1 MLNIETFKAYWDKQF
16 PDVRLRRSH
25 FLLAVS
31 GGVDSIVLAH
41 LMQAVKAKCTI
52 AHVNFQLR
60 GAESIR
66 DEKFVESFAAQYQI
80 PFKVYHS
87 DTNEY
92 AQKHK
97 MAIQQAAREIRYTW
111 FETLMKEIDKK
122 EKETEPDEIVANSN
136 HNPKPNPK
144 PVVLLTAH
152 HENDNVETI
161 LMQLFRGT
169 GIHGL
174 TGIPARRNDQLNL
187 ARPLLA
193 FSKAEIIEYAN
204 ANGLSYVEDSSNEK
218 DDYTRNFIRNTLLPQ
233 MATIFPT
240 VSENIISTSKH
251 IKEAEQIV
259 NNAVAAFWK
268 KGLKIKK
275 GLLTIPVSYWNKVIH
290 NDTYTY
296 LLIIKYGFTQN
307 QIEEVYKLLNA
318 KQGAHI
324 DSASH
329 QFIKWNNEILIVNKV
344 AEKEYISIDKNN
356 FHNSDLSSNSL
367 REIAKIKTSNGS
379 LSFEYL
385 TNDTNLSIEAN
396 AKFAYLDADKIEWPL
411 LLRTWEMSD
420 YFYPLGL
427 GKKKKLNHFLSAL
440 KLNPADKSKIAVI
453 YSGEHLIWVVG
464 HRIDDRFKI
473 KPSTQNVLKIIWQ

>member
-31 GGVDSIVLAH
+31 GGVDSVVLAH
-41 LMQAVKAKCTI
+41 LMHAVKAKCTI

-60 GAESIR
+60 GEESSR

-92 AQKHK
+92 AQAHK

-122 EKETEPDEIVANSN
+122 EKEAEPDEIAANSN
-136 HNPKPNPK
+136 HNSNSNPNPNPKPNPK

-193 FSKAEIIEYAN
+193 FTKAEIIEYAQS
-204 ANGLSYVEDSSNEK
+204 NGLTYVEDSSNEK
-218 DDYTRNFIRNTLLPQ
+218 DDYTRNFIRNSLLPQ
-233 MATIFPT
+233 METIFPT
-240 VSENIISTSKH
+240 VSENIIATSKR
-251 IKEAEQIV
+251 IKEAENIV

-275 GLLTIPVSYWNKVIH
+275 G
-290 NDTYTY
+290 
-296 LLIIKYGFTQN
+296 
-307 QIEEVYKLLNA
+307 
-318 KQGAHI
+318 
-324 DSASH
+324 
-329 QFIKWNNEILIVNKV
+329 ILP
-344 AEKEYISIDKNN
+344 E
-356 FHNSDLSSNSL
+356 
-367 REIAKIKTSNGS
+367 T
-379 LSFEYL
+379 
-385 TNDTNLSIEAN
+385 
-396 AKFAYLDADKIEWPL
+396 P
-411 LLRTWEMSD
+411 
-420 YFYPLGL
+420 
-427 GKKKKLNHFLSAL
+427 
-440 KLNPADKSKIAVI
+440 
-453 YSGEHLIWVVG
+453 
-464 HRIDDRFKI
+464 
-473 KPSTQNVLKIIWQ
+473 